1 MASRRCPA
9 GRELRRTIVK
19 DRRRKDVSMSAA
31 PIIVYVSCAESK
43 EIHSLRLDAEN
54 GTLDPLEVV
63 AVPGTDE
70 PSPSNMPLA
79 FGPGGQTLYAAL
91 RTAPFP
97 VTAFAVDAAS
107 GRLSRRG
114 TAPLPA
120 PMAYI
125 SVGGNGRL
133 LMGAS
138 YREGKLSVSRI
149 GSDGNVQAPPTQVV
163 TTPPKAHCIL
173 PGRSGEVVYATT
185 LEGNAILIFRPDVK
199 RGKLMPADV
208 ASVPCRSGS
217 GPRHLALHPSLD
229 VLYCVN
235 EQGGTLAVFAIE
247 PGTGALR
254 DLQYETIM
262 PPGFQGNARAADV
275 HVTANGHFVYASV
288 RSTDVIAGFRIDPR
302 SGKLSPIGFFAAEGS
317 PRGFA
322 VDPLGRFLIC
332 GGQSQNTVAVHAIHP
347 KSGALALR
355 DRTSVGTNPNWVETL
370 CLRVAP

>member
-1 MASRRCPA
+1 
-9 GRELRRTIVK
+9 
-19 DRRRKDVSMSAA
+19 MSA
-31 PIIVYVSCAESK
+31 PPIVYVSCAESK
-43 EIHSLRLDAEN
+43 EIHSFRLDAESGALN
-54 GTLDPLEVV
+54 PLEVV

-79 FGPGGQTLYAAL
+79 LGPGGQTLYAAL

-97 VTAFAVDAAS
+97 VTAFAVDPAS
-107 GRLSRRG
+107 SRLSRRG

-125 SVGGNGRL
+125 SVGGGGRL

-138 YREGKLSVSRI
+138 YKEGKLSVSRI
-149 GSDGNVQAPPTQVV
+149 GTDGNIQAPPTQVV

-173 PGRSGEVVYATT
+173 PGRSGGMVYATT
-185 LEGNAILIFRPDVK
+185 VEGNAILIFRLDAD
-199 RGKLMPADV
+199 RGKLVPADTPAV
-208 ASVPCRSGS
+208 QCRPGS

-235 EQGGTLAVFAIE
+235 EQGGTVAVFAIE
-247 PGTGALR
+247 HGTGGLR
-254 DLQYETIM
+254 ELQYETMM

-275 HVTANGHFVYASV
+275 HVTSDGRFLYASV

-302 SGKLSPIGFFAAEGS
+302 SGKLSRIGVFAAEGS

-322 VDPLGRFLIC
+322 LEPLGRFLIC
-332 GGQSQNTVAVHAIHP
+332 AGQSSNTVAVYAIDRD
-347 KSGALALR
+347 SGALAQQYR
-355 DRTSVGTNPNWVETL
+355 AFIGTNPNWVETL
-370 CLRVAP
+370 SLPLGP

>member
-1 MASRRCPA
+1 
-9 GRELRRTIVK
+9 
-19 DRRRKDVSMSAA
+19 
-31 PIIVYVSCAESK
+31 
-43 EIHSLRLDAEN
+43 LDAEKGMLN
-54 GTLDPLEVV
+54 PLEVV

-125 SVGGNGRL
+125 SVGGSGRL

-138 YREGKLSVSRI
+138 YKEGKLSVSRI
-149 GSDGNVQAPPTQVV
+149 GPNGNVQAPPSQVV

-173 PGRSGEVVYATT
+173 PGRSGEFVYATT
-185 LEGNAILIFRPDVK
+185 IDGNAILSFRLDVK
-199 RGKLMPADV
+199 SGELRPADMPSV
-208 ASVPCRSGS
+208 ACRPGS

-235 EQGGTLAVFAIE
+235 ETSGTLAVFTIE
-247 PGTGALR
+247 STTGALR
-254 DLQYETIM
+254 ELQYETM
-262 PPGFQGNARAADV
+262 MSPGFQGNARAADV
-275 HVTANGHFVYASV
+275 HVTADGQFVYASV

-302 SGKLSPIGFFAAEGS
+302 SGKLSPLGSFAAEGS

-322 VDPLGRFLIC
+322 VDPPGRFLIC
-332 GGQSQNTVAVHAIHP
+332 AGQSQNTVAVYAIDP
-347 KSGALALR
+347 NNGALALR
-355 DRTSVGTNPNWVETL
+355 YRTAVGANPNWVETL
-370 CLRVAP
+370 SLPAAQIV